1 MPSPRAWYAWR
12 MCSILSLRKQ
22 VSTCSAKQSQQML
35 LRRLK
40 RDFHRA
46 INILA
51 VQTVV
56 SRQSQRY
63 AQTHG
68 KDSGPHWSS
77 QRSLGGNYWGSG
89 GLHEP
94 GAQAEPGNTTEHGGS
109 AEWATGTTEYKL
121 FPWRAQSEI
130 YYGLSGTPIS
140 LLSPTSGL
148 SLNIL
153 KQQGG
158 GRELH

>member
-1 MPSPRAWYAWR
+1 
-12 MCSILSLRKQ
+12 
-22 VSTCSAKQSQQML
+22 ML

-68 KDSGPHWSS
+68 KDSGPHWELSEE
-77 QRSLGGNYWGSG
+77 LGWELHWGSG

-94 GAQAEPGNTTEHGGS
+94 GAQADPENTTEHGGS

-121 FPWRAQSEI
+121 FP
-130 YYGLSGTPIS
+130 
-140 LLSPTSGL
+140 
-148 SLNIL
+148 
-153 KQQGG
+153 
-158 GRELH
+158 